1 MQNWEASWEPALS
14 RPQETCG
21 SALWPPQQWRYWQIP
36 RELIRTAKPPSHH
49 RIGSSKPAREVSPC
63 LQIKKLRNSTVSLLH
78 TNFQVGNFPRC
89 KHAFA
94 CPLMPRMSETAAY
107 PPSPT
112 ADDPSVLP
120 PSTSLPPPV
129 SNSSCLL
136 TQCQILYY
144 TLLYFSKYVTYKIK
158 NVLFLFMFYALF
170 VWKVL

>member
-1 MQNWEASWEPALS
+1 MQDWEASWEPAPS

-21 SALWPPQQWRYWQIP
+21 SALWPPQQWRYWPIP

-49 RIGSSKPAREVSPC
+49 RIGSSKPACEVSPC

-120 PSTSLPPPV
+120 PSTFLPPPV
-129 SNSSCLL
+129 SNFLSAHSMPDF
-136 TQCQILYY
+136 ILH
-144 TLLYFSKYVTYKIK
+144 TT
-158 NVLFLFMFYALF
+158 VLFIL
-170 VWKVL
+170 WNI